1 MKEQVILSI
10 LAQESSKSELRLQRY
25 GKKKLRRPF
34 CTRKWLGVFL
44 KYFKNQGS
52 SQNFCGLQLNYKE
65 TEGPLCKFPGII
77 DFQIYFS
84 IENHGG
90 LNPWL
95 MD

>member
-1 MKEQVILSI
+1 MAKRSCGDLFVIS
-10 LAQESSKSELRLQRY
+10 
-25 GKKKLRRPF
+25 
-34 CTRKWLGVFL
+34 RKWLGVFL

-95 MD
+95 MDQGRARSTVD